1 MELSPAGDQLL
12 IILKRGN
19 DLNFRQEDPMD
30 IGDEARS
37 KDSLTEAEKSRLI
50 SELNLSA
57 EATADS
63 PDKPETMSAED
74 EEKFLDALDSNA
86 VARQIFLKGFR
97 LEAGMLTN
105 EEILKGHPEITDPAQ
120 QQQILDK
127 TRVASGEWTDD
138 EVIEALGL

>member
-1 MELSPAGDQLL
+1 MD
-12 IILKRGN
+12 
-19 DLNFRQEDPMD
+19 FRQEDPMGL
-30 IGDEARS
+30 GDEATNRE
-37 KDSLTEAEKSRLI
+37 SLSEAEKSRLI

-57 EATADS
+57 EATSDS

-74 EEKFLDALDSNA
+74 EEKFLDALDSNT

-105 EEILKGHPEITDPAQ
+105 EEILKSHPEVTDPAQ

-138 EVIEALGL
+138 EVIETLGL

>member
-1 MELSPAGDQLL
+1 MGL
-12 IILKRGN
+12 
-19 DLNFRQEDPMD
+19 
-30 IGDEARS
+30 GDEATNRE
-37 KDSLTEAEKSRLI
+37 SLSEAEKSRLI

-57 EATADS
+57 EATSDS

-74 EEKFLDALDSNA
+74 EEKFLDALDSNT

-105 EEILKGHPEITDPAQ
+105 EEILKSHPEVTDPAQ

-138 EVIEALGL
+138 EVIETLGL